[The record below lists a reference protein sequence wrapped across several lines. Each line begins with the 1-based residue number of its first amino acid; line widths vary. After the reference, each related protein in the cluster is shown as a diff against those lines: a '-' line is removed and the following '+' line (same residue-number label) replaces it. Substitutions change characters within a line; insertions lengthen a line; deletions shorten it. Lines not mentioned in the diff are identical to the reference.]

1 MYQKLRFLIH
11 CLKQNNYIQ
20 RYYCK
25 SKIKQM
31 QIRKNHK
38 DLSDEQLLKLFKR
51 NRSPRIMGEI
61 WNRYS
66 RLVYGLC
73 LKLLKSKPDALDAV
87 NGIFEKLILKLPE
100 QNIESFNAWI
110 YTFSKNYCLE
120 IIRKNQRRREIF
132 NQYTLEKKSDSLKNI
147 PEETDKESIVAAMNQ
162 LPENQKLCLQLFY
175 YQNLSYQEI
184 SVQTGMNSGQ
194 VKSHLQNGRRNLKN
208 VLKIAE
214 Q

>member
-1 MYQKLRFLIH
+1 
-11 CLKQNNYIQ
+11 
-20 RYYCK
+20 
-25 SKIKQM
+25 M

-38 DLSDEQLLKLFKR
+38 TQSDEQLILQYKK
-51 NRSPRIMGEI
+51 NQSPRVMSEI

-87 NGIFEKLILKLPE
+87 NGIFEKLMLKLPE
-100 QNIESFNAWI
+100 QNIESFSAWI

-120 IIRKNQRRREIF
+120 ILRKNQRRREIF
-132 NQYTLEKKSDSLKNI
+132 QEYTLDKKSDSLKST
-147 PEETDKESIVAAMNQ
+147 PTETDNESLVAAMNQ

-184 SVQTGMNSGQ
+184 SVQTGLNSGQ

-214 Q
+214 L